1 MDGPKA
7 DESEDEDADEGA
19 EGGGKSSWMSRIGS
33 TVLDVLEHFEQ
44 MTEDWRVP
52 AKV

>member
-7 DESEDEDADEGA
+7 DESEDEDADEGT
-19 EGGGKSSWMSRIGS
+19 GGGGTSSWMSRIGS
-33 TVLDVLEHFEQ
+33 TVLEVLEHLEQ
-44 MTEDWRVP
+44 ITEDWREP